1 MTILIN
7 FIGQPSS
14 GKTSLSAK
22 LFARLKELELDAEYV
37 YEYVKGWAWE
47 GKKIGKFDQFY
58 IFGKETHNQSK
69 LFNKVDYVISDS
81 PVMLTAF
88 YHFYY
93 NGDNA
98 LKEVCKDFYKLTDEA
113 GVKVLNFYLPRKK
126 KYNPKGRFQTQEQA
140 DQLAKDL
147 LVWLDNEGYSYEVLD
162 CSEEERVEIVLER
175 IREVRKCN
183 H

>member
-37 YEYVKGWAWE
+37 SEYVKGWAWE
-47 GKKIGKFDQFY
+47 ERTVGKFDQFY

-93 NGDNA
+93 NHDNA
-98 LKEVCKDFYKLTDEA
+98 LKEVCKDFYEMADEE
-113 GVKVLNFYLPRKK
+113 GVKVINFFLPRKK

-147 LVWLDNEGYSYEVLD
+147 LAWLDNEGYEYEILN
-162 CSEEERVEIVLER
+162 CSEKERLERVLQRIKEIKGD
-175 IREVRKCN
+175 I
-183 H
+183 